1 MTGLGQERRRV
12 DGRFQLSFCLALRR
26 CRHQHG
32 KGRARILPST
42 LKEDAYHHEI
52 SALAAM
58 DEMGLEMVS
67 ARSRRVDNRL
77 GLWTSHLPFGYF
89 ATPQKFTK
97 SVRFV

>member
-1 MTGLGQERRRV
+1 MAAFSLVSASLFGAAAISTEKAG
-12 DGRFQLSFCLALRR
+12 
-26 CRHQHG
+26 
-32 KGRARILPST
+32 RILPST